1 MDASVQESIR
11 KKVGHEAPFETT
23 ELTAI
28 TSININAAHSLE
40 GLESLH
46 ALRILIMNGCNV
58 PSIGRPLQDMRSL
71 VAVISHNS
79 ALCDISGLSE
89 LQLDRMDLQ
98 RNRIEDLTPLLA
110 QANLMEVNVT
120 GNPLNRHSYRSVI
133 PELMDRGCR
142 VIHSGETEWALGL
155 RMSEE
160 GIPFSYYESAEGY
173 RLCRPGLRFT
183 SVPELNHPII
193 PPEELDALL
202 TENPSA
208 VASLFEK

>member
-11 KKVGHEAPFETT
+11 KKVGHEAPFETA
-23 ELTAI
+23 ELAEI
-28 TSININAAHSLE
+28 TSININAARSLE

-46 ALRILIMNGCNV
+46 ALRILIMNGCDV
-58 PSIGRPLQDMRSL
+58 PSIGQPVQDMRSL
-71 VAVISHNS
+71 VAVRSHNS
-79 ALCDISGLSE
+79 ALRDLSGLSK
-89 LQLDRMDLQ
+89 LRLDRMDLQ

-110 QANLMEVNVT
+110 HVNLMEVNVT
-120 GNPLNRHSYRSVI
+120 GNPLNHHSYRSVI
-133 PELMDRGCR
+133 PELMARGCR

-160 GIPFSYYESAEGY
+160 GIPFSYYESTEGY

-183 SVPELNHPII
+183 SVPELNHPIV

-202 TENPSA
+202 TEKPSA
-208 VASLFEK
+208 IASLFEK